1 MAKAETAKA
10 AAPEKA
16 EAQVQPIS
24 LDVRINS
31 IHPTGTLRA
40 VASATLN
47 GQFAVRNIKVMEGSK
62 GLFISMPSYKAGN
75 GEYRDICFPT
85 TPEFRQKLQDT
96 ILNAYGQA
104 ITQGQK
110 AAAQRPFE
118 APEQGSGLTM
128 GSI

>member
-1 MAKAETAKA
+1 MAKTETAKA
-10 AAPEKA
+10 AVPEKA
-16 EAQVQPIS
+16 EAQTQPLS

-31 IHPTGTLRA
+31 IHPSGTLRA

-85 TPEFRQKLQDT
+85 TTEFRQQLNDT
-96 ILNAYGQA
+96 ILKAYDQA
-104 ITQGQK
+104 IAQGQK
-110 AAAQRPFE
+110 QAAAHPFE
-118 APEQGSGLTM
+118 APEQSSGMTM
-128 GSI
+128 GPM